1 MLHTYTLNGYSY
13 VKTGFNNIK
22 LAPATDFPIFM
33 DMKLKRIRSH
43 ILFWLAYLVFEGYIE
58 FAWISSSFA
67 STPLLQRMWMGIA
80 AELVQL
86 PIKIPLSYFIIYLI
100 NAETPRVKK
109 RLVMFLS
116 AIMAFAVALIL
127 HRVLIVKWILPSL
140 YDEPAT
146 NDMLFKLQRIISS
159 FIDLVFVVGLVVA
172 LKQYRLSQR
181 SKENAKGL
189 AKEKLEAELKFLRTQ
204 TNPHFLFNTLNNIYA
219 LARKKSDD
227 TADVVMKLSK
237 LLRFMLYESGN
248 DRITISEELRVLQ
261 DYIELERIRYNQRL
275 TISFTKEIDN
285 EGQPIAPL
293 ILLPFVE
300 NAFKHGAG
308 ETRFDSFIYIHTQLR
323 EGQLVFAIENSK
335 DETVEEKIT
344 ENIGL
349 SNVRRQLELMYPEH
363 NLDMEISKTIFKV
376 TLTVNLNRHA
386 KV

>member
-1 MLHTYTLNGYSY
+1 ME
-13 VKTGFNNIK
+13 
-22 LAPATDFPIFM
+22 
-33 DMKLKRIRSH
+33 MKFKRIRSH

-67 STPLLQRMWMGIA
+67 STPLLQRMWMGLA

-86 PIKIPLSYFIIYLI
+86 PIKMPLAYLIIYLI
-100 NAETPRVKK
+100 NSEAAGIRKRV
-109 RLVMFLS
+109 LMFL
-116 AIMAFAVALIL
+116 AAFMAFAVALVL
-127 HRVLIVKWILPSL
+127 HRLLIVKYILPIL
-140 YDEPAT
+140 YHETAT

-159 FIDLVFVVGLVVA
+159 FIDLVFVVGVVVA
-172 LKQYRLSQR
+172 LKQYRLSQQAR
-181 SKENAKGL
+181 ENAKGL
-189 AKEKLEAELKFLRTQ
+189 VKEKLEAELKFLRTQ

-237 LLRFMLYESGN
+237 LLRFMLYESRN
-248 DRITISEELRVLQ
+248 DRITLSEELRVLN

-275 TISFTKEIDN
+275 SISFTKDIDN
-285 EGQPIAPL
+285 EVQPIAPL

-308 ETRFDSFIYIHTQLR
+308 ETRFDSFIYIHAQLQQ
-323 EGQLVFAIENSK
+323 GHLVFTIENSK
-335 DETVEEKIT
+335 EETADDQIT

-363 NLDMEISKTIFKV
+363 SLDMEISKTIFKV